1 MIEKFKSEYDQKLKI
16 VMDKYESIIKELRLD
31 KNTIKQD

>member
-31 KNTIKQD
+31 KNTKK

>member
-31 KNTIKQD
+31 KNTIK